1 MRIAIA
7 GQTYFPASNGQSV
20 FTVHLAEGLAAL
32 GHQVMVIVPSPEG
45 RPTRSMLNG
54 VRVER
59 VRSITLA
66 PRFPDVYLNLP
77 AGNAVNRA
85 FDDFRPDIV
94 HIQDHYPLCR
104 AMVAVARRR
113 GLPLAGTNH
122 FLPENMIHY
131 LNMPRQMEPWL
142 EKLAWWTMLS
152 LYNRL
157 DVATTPTETAANI
170 LRGQAIHIPVHAISC
185 GVDGTRFR
193 PDPTIDRAAMRRRY
207 GLDPNRHVFL
217 FVGRVDQEKRLDVLL
232 RALALLK
239 RDDIQV
245 GIAGHGRYLA
255 PLQEMV
261 RQLGVGDRTVFTG
274 YVPAEDLPGLL
285 NSVDVFTMP
294 SEAELQSIA
303 TLESMSCGRPVL
315 AANARALPE
324 LVKDGV
330 NGYLF
335 APGDPADAARRMAQL
350 VDERDRWPE
359 MGRASLA
366 RVAPHSL
373 ANTLRRYEELY
384 CTLSPA
390 LRRRVKATALPVS
403 HV

>member
-1 MRIAIA
+1 M
-7 GQTYFPASNGQSV
+7 
-20 FTVHLAEGLAAL
+20 
-32 GHQVMVIVPSPEG
+32 
-45 RPTRSMLNG
+45 
-54 VRVER
+54 
-59 VRSITLA
+59 TLA
-66 PRFPDVYLNLP
+66 PRFPEVYLNLP
-77 AGNAVNRA
+77 AGRAVNRA
-85 FDDFRPDIV
+85 FNDFRPDIV

-104 AMVAVARRR
+104 TVVAAARRR

-122 FLPENMIHY
+122 FLPENITHY
-131 LNMPRQMEPWL
+131 LKMPQWMEPWL
-142 EKLAWWTMLS
+142 EKVAWWTMLE

-157 DVATTPTETAANI
+157 NVATTPTETAAKI
-170 LRGQAIHIPVHAISC
+170 LRSQSIHIPVHAISC

-193 PDPTIDRAAMRRRY
+193 PDPTVDRAAMRRRY

-245 GIAGHGRYLA
+245 GITGRGRYFA
-255 PLQEMV
+255 EVQRMA
-261 RQLGVGDRTVFTG
+261 RQLNLGDRVVFTG
-274 YVPAEDLPGLL
+274 YVPADDLPGLL
-285 NSVDVFTMP
+285 NSVDIFAMP

-335 APGDPADAARRMAQL
+335 TPGDPADAARRMAQL
-350 VDERDRWPE
+350 VDERDRWPA

-366 RVAPHSL
+366 AVAPHSL
-373 ANTLRRYEELY
+373 ENTLCRYEELY
-384 CTLSPA
+384 CTLSPS
-390 LRRRVKATALPVS
+390 LRAEIRAAPVAVS
-403 HV
+403 HL

>member
-20 FTVHLAEGLAAL
+20 FTVHLAEGLAAM

-45 RPTRSMLNG
+45 RPSQTTLNG

-66 PRFPDVYLNLP
+66 PRFPEVYLNLP
-77 AGNAVNRA
+77 AGRAVRRA
-85 FDDFRPDIV
+85 FDDFRPDLV

-104 AMVAVARRR
+104 TVVAAARRR
-113 GLPLAGTNH
+113 GLPVVGTNH
-122 FLPENMIHY
+122 FLPENVTHY
-131 LNMPRQMEPWL
+131 LKMPGWMEPWL
-142 EKLAWWTMLS
+142 EKAAWWTMLE

-157 DVATTPTETAANI
+157 DVATTPTETAATI
-170 LRGQAIHIPVHAISC
+170 LRGQHIHIPVHAISC
-185 GVDGTRFR
+185 GVDETRFR
-193 PDPTIDRAAMRRRY
+193 PDPTVDSAAMRRRY
-207 GLDPNRHVFL
+207 GLDPNRCVFL

-232 RALALLK
+232 RALVILD
-239 RDDIQV
+239 RDDIQL
-245 GIAGHGRYLA
+245 GIAGRGRYFA
-255 PLQEMV
+255 EVQAFA
-261 RQLGVGDRTVFTG
+261 RQLNVGDRAIFTG
-274 YVPAEDLPGLL
+274 YVPPDDLPGLL
-285 NSVDVFTMP
+285 NSVDIFAMP

-335 APGDPADAARRMAQL
+335 TPGDPSDAACRMAQL
-350 VDERDRWPE
+350 VGERAHWPD
-359 MGRASLA
+359 MSRASLA
-366 RVAPHSL
+366 RVAPHRL
-373 ANTLRRYEELY
+373 ENTLRRYEELY
-384 CTLSPA
+384 GTLSPA
-390 LRRRVKATALPVS
+390 LRGQMKTAALPVS
-403 HV
+403 R